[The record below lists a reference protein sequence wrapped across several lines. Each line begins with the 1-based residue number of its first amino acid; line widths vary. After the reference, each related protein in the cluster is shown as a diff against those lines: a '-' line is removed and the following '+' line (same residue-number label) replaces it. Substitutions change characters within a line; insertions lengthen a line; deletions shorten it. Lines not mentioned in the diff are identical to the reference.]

1 MTENTLPA
9 EIALITKEATPPP
22 GADSLRATK
31 KVRNRPDDVGDSG
44 EGEREGFYFATFDL
58 EEDYIKVLTG
68 GPWMVFGAY
77 LTVQPW
83 SLGFDP
89 HTTKV
94 SNVVAW
100 ARIPGLSFRYYHK
113 STLRVIGKLLGEVV
127 KIDYMTEN
135 RGRGKYARIA
145 VLIDLQQALVP
156 WIKVDGKTYGV
167 EYEGLPL
174 ICFSCGKYGHS
185 KERCSGSV
193 QNSNQQVLSSNS
205 RTTVT
210 QPPVSGSG
218 PRDEDG
224 RRNQETL
231 RLGSGCKCGI
241 PGKEIN
247 IVWERKRS
255 KKWNTGGGVEGPTC
269 HGSFQYAKNNHQKPK
284 GGTQKVAQEYRRKDM
299 NKGPAV
305 SVVDQTKNE
314 VGLKIEVNGQA
325 RNTVDSSGGEKI
337 LGETNS
343 AQSGLACISEND
355 LVKGCSD
362 SNVME
367 VVSTL
372 DATQHKVVEMQRHR
386 PILEEFV
393 PSTLENCVNMQR
405 SLDVQDVQGRGKE
418 NTLMATM
425 VKKHLPHGIKLQSTV
440 QKNLKV
446 RKKPSGSSISKE
458 AIAVLREELET
469 PIGVSESPTCSD
481 VSSKPRDEG
490 DKDPSGSGMVV

>member
-1 MTENTLPA
+1 
-9 EIALITKEATPPP
+9 
-22 GADSLRATK
+22 
-31 KVRNRPDDVGDSG
+31 
-44 EGEREGFYFATFDL
+44 
-58 EEDYIKVLTG
+58 
-68 GPWMVFGAY
+68 
-77 LTVQPW
+77 
-83 SLGFDP
+83 
-89 HTTKV
+89 
-94 SNVVAW
+94 
-100 ARIPGLSFRYYHK
+100 
-113 STLRVIGKLLGEVV
+113 
-127 KIDYMTEN
+127 MTEN

-218 PRDEDG
+218 PRD
-224 RRNQETL
+224 RRPPEPGDAPFGEWMQVRYPRKGNKHSL
-231 RLGSGCKCGI
+231 
-241 PGKEIN
+241 GKEAKVGGLKGSNGSRFNVLNECEENKEAKIAVDGN
-247 IVWERKRS
+247 GNSNENGRDLSS

-305 SVVDQTKNE
+305 SVVDQTKNG

-343 AQSGLACISEND
+343 AQSGLACISENE